1 MGDGGA
7 MADIPP
13 SSAPPPAL
21 DAAALVRAHIADDG
35 ALYVK
40 VTPGADRDGV
50 ADGVDAQGR
59 PILLVRLRAKAVDGA
74 ANQGLIAFLA
84 KTLGLAK
91 SRVAVEQGM
100 TSRQKRL
107 RVIL

>member
-1 MGDGGA
+1 
-7 MADIPP
+7 MADDT
-13 SSAPPPAL
+13 SDPA
-21 DAAALVRAHIADDG
+21 AIIRAHIAEDG

-50 ADGVDAQGR
+50 SSGVDANGR
-59 PILLVRLRAKAVDGA
+59 PVLLVRLRAKAVDGA
-74 ANQGLIAFLA
+74 ANKGLVAYLA
-84 KTLGLAK
+84 DALGLPK

-107 RVIL
+107 RITL